1 MKFLKAIPKKI
12 YYKVLD
18 PALRKLKCEILD
30 EVRSRD
36 EDILSEV
43 RHRDENILNEVR
55 SRDEQ
60 MRGEIYKTRD
70 VTTELQSRLSQQ
82 IADEVVRLHKLVEV
96 ARLESK
102 ESKLSSSAI
111 VDELIKIHQS
121 LERLSKG

>member
-36 EDILSEV
+36 EDILS
-43 RHRDENILNEVR
+43 EVR